1 MYELIIMYNKLTRVK
16 NGVYRKDNN
25 GMANDVR
32 TQVTK
37 RLLKEAFHSMI
48 EKDMENEITVKAL
61 CKMAQVS
68 RVTFYTHY
76 KDIYE
81 MIVEDQTENL
91 RLLGIEELYQS
102 KRCYQEITEELIL
115 RLLVHIDTNDKLY
128 RYYFSVIKDNYM
140 EIIIRDLL
148 SHISTQAGEYAK
160 TMHPETVK
168 MFVNY
173 HAAGIIQIMRQW
185 MDYKGQKPCTREVYA
200 RELVSVMFYT
210 GNKTGCV

>member
-1 MYELIIMYNKLTRVK
+1 MYNNLTRVK
-16 NGVYRKDNN
+16 NSAYRKGTN

-37 RLLKEAFHSMI
+37 RLLKEAF
-48 EKDMENEITVKAL
+48 
-61 CKMAQVS
+61 QVS

-81 MIVEDQTENL
+81 MILEDQTENL

-102 KRCYQEITEELIL
+102 KRCYKEITEELIL
-115 RLLVHIDTNDKLY
+115 RLLVHIDTNEKLY

-140 EIIIRDLL
+140 EIVIRDLL
-148 SHISTQAGEYAK
+148 SHISIQVGAYEK
-160 TMHPETVK
+160 TMHPEVVK
-168 MFVNY
+168 RVVNY

-200 RELVSVMFYT
+200 KELVSVMFYT
-210 GNKTGCV
+210 GNMTGKYVNK

>member
-1 MYELIIMYNKLTRVK
+1 
-16 NGVYRKDNN
+16 
-25 GMANDVR
+25 MANDVR

-115 RLLVHIDTNDKLY
+115 RLLVHIDSNDKLY

-140 EIIIRDLL
+140 EIVIRDLL
-148 SHISTQAGEYAK
+148 SHISIQVGAYEK
-160 TMHPETVK
+160 TMHPEVVK

-210 GNKTGCV
+210 GNMTGKYVNK

>member
-1 MYELIIMYNKLTRVK
+1 
-16 NGVYRKDNN
+16 
-25 GMANDVR
+25 MANDVR

-91 RLLGIEELYQS
+91 RLIGIEELYQS

-115 RLLVHIDTNDKLY
+115 RLLVHIDSNDKLY

-140 EIIIRDLL
+140 EIVIRDLL
-148 SHISTQAGEYAK
+148 SHISIQVGAYEK
-160 TMHPETVK
+160 TMHPEVVK

-210 GNKTGCV
+210 GNKTGKVCQ

>member
-1 MYELIIMYNKLTRVK
+1 
-16 NGVYRKDNN
+16 
-25 GMANDVR
+25 MANDVR

-91 RLLGIEELYQS
+91 RILGIEELYQS

-115 RLLVHIDTNDKLY
+115 RLLVHIDSNDKLY

-140 EIIIRDLL
+140 EIVIRDLL
-148 SHISTQAGEYAK
+148 SHISIQVGAYEK
-160 TMHPETVK
+160 TLHPEMVK

-185 MDYKGQKPCTREVYA
+185 MDYKGQKPCPREVYA
-200 RELVSVMFYT
+200 KELVSVMFYT
-210 GNKTGCV
+210 GNKTGKVCQ

>member
-1 MYELIIMYNKLTRVK
+1 
-16 NGVYRKDNN
+16 
-25 GMANDVR
+25 MANDVR

-48 EKDMENEITVKAL
+48 EKDMENEITVKSL

-140 EIIIRDLL
+140 EIVIRDLL
-148 SHISTQAGEYAK
+148 SHISIQVGAYEK
-160 TMHPETVK
+160 TLHPEMVK
-168 MFVNY
+168 MFGNY

-185 MDYKGQKPCTREVYA
+185 MD
-200 RELVSVMFYT
+200 
-210 GNKTGCV
+210 

>member
-1 MYELIIMYNKLTRVK
+1 
-16 NGVYRKDNN
+16 
-25 GMANDVR
+25 MANDVR

-115 RLLVHIDTNDKLY
+115 RLLVHIDSNDKLY

-140 EIIIRDLL
+140 EIVIRDLL
-148 SHISTQAGEYAK
+148 SHISIQVGAYEK
-160 TMHPETVK
+160 TMHPEVVK

-200 RELVSVMFYT
+200 KELVSVMFYT
-210 GNKTGCV
+210 GNMTGKYVNK

>member
-1 MYELIIMYNKLTRVK
+1 
-16 NGVYRKDNN
+16 
-25 GMANDVR
+25 MANDVR

-200 RELVSVMFYT
+200 KELVSVMFYT
-210 GNKTGCV
+210 GNMTGKYVNK

>member
-1 MYELIIMYNKLTRVK
+1 M
-16 NGVYRKDNN
+16 GVCRKGENS
-25 GMANDVR
+25 MANDVR

-48 EKDMENEITVKAL
+48 ARDMENEITVKSL
-61 CKMAQVS
+61 CEMAHVS

-91 RLLGIEELYQS
+91 RLLGIEELYQA
-102 KRCYQEITEELIL
+102 KRCFQESTEELIL
-115 RLLVHIDTNDKLY
+115 RLLVHIDTNEKLY

-148 SHISTQAGEYAK
+148 SHISIQAGEYAK
-160 TMHPETVK
+160 TMYPETVK

-185 MDYKGQKPCTREVYA
+185 MDYKGQKPCTREFYA
-200 RELVSVMFYT
+200 KELVSVMFYT
-210 GNKTGCV
+210 KQRDSFY

>member
-1 MYELIIMYNKLTRVK
+1 MYNNLTRVK
-16 NGVYRKDNN
+16 NSAYRKGTN

-37 RLLKEAFHSMI
+37 RLLKDAFHSMI
-48 EKDMENEITVKAL
+48 ARDMENEITVKSL

-81 MIVEDQTENL
+81 MILEDQTENL

-102 KRCYQEITEELIL
+102 KRCFQEITEELIL
-115 RLLVHIDTNDKLY
+115 RLLVHIDTNEKLY

-140 EIIIRDLL
+140 EFVIRYLL

-160 TMHPETVK
+160 TMYPETVK

-185 MDYKGQKPCTREVYA
+185 MDYKGQKPCTREFYA
-200 RELVSVMFYT
+200 KELVSVMFYT
-210 GNKTGCV
+210 KQKDSFY

>member
-1 MYELIIMYNKLTRVK
+1 
-16 NGVYRKDNN
+16 
-25 GMANDVR
+25 MANDVR

-200 RELVSVMFYT
+200 KELVSVMFYT
-210 GNKTGCV
+210 GNMTGKVCQ